1 MYRAY
6 CLASSTLENEV
17 SAFVWIRLIIS
28 DRWTKAKRGRVPNIA
43 YFGFQKNYEEPSLEE
58 GFSEIVDVRW
68 YFEGSEE
75 ERRRWNMLHQSING
89 K

>member
-1 MYRAY
+1 V
-6 CLASSTLENEV
+6 EV
-17 SAFVWIRLIIS
+17 
-28 DRWTKAKRGRVPNIA
+28 KRDRVPSIA

-68 YFEGSEE
+68 HFDGSEE
-75 ERRRWNMLHQSING
+75 ERKRWGLLHQSING

>member
-1 MYRAY
+1 MYRTH

-17 SAFVWIRLIIS
+17 STIAWVRS
-28 DRWTKAKRGRVPNIA
+28 RCTNCQTKAKRNKVPNIA

-58 GFSEIVDVRW
+58 GFSEIVNVRW

-75 ERRRWNMLHQSING
+75 ERERWSMLHQSING

>member
-1 MYRAY
+1 MYRAH

-17 SAFVWIRLIIS
+17 
-28 DRWTKAKRGRVPNIA
+28 KRDKVPSIA
-43 YFGFQKNYEEPSLEE
+43 YFGFHKNYEEPSLSE

-68 YFEGSEE
+68 YFEGSED
-75 ERRRWNMLHQSING
+75 ERKRWSMLHQSIHG

>member
-1 MYRAY
+1 MYRTY

-17 SAFVWIRLIIS
+17 SAIVWIHLIVS
-28 DRWTKAKRGRVPNIA
+28 DWGTKAKREKVPNIA

-75 ERRRWNMLHQSING
+75 ERKRWNMLHQSING

>member
-1 MYRAY
+1 MCRSV
-6 CLASSTLENEV
+6 CPLRFINCR
-17 SAFVWIRLIIS
+17 I
-28 DRWTKAKRGRVPNIA
+28 KAKRDRVPSIA

-68 YFEGSEE
+68 HFEGGEE
-75 ERRRWNMLHQSING
+75 ERRRWSTLHQSING

>member
-1 MYRAY
+1 VGPP
-6 CLASSTLENEV
+6 N
-17 SAFVWIRLIIS
+17 RLRFTHRRI
-28 DRWTKAKRGRVPNIA
+28 KAKRDKVPNIA

-58 GFSEIVDVRW
+58 GFSEIIDVRW

-75 ERRRWNMLHQSING
+75 ERRKWGVLHQSING